1 MRQLKIIK
9 QTTNKNDP
17 TLNFYL
23 KDIHPIALVTGEEE
37 VELTRKIKA
46 GDQKALNI
54 LITSNLRFVI
64 SVAKQ
69 YQFQGLS
76 LSDLIAEG
84 NMGLIKAAN
93 RFDETRG
100 FKFIS
105 YAVWWIRQ
113 GIVQSI
119 SENARVVRLPL
130 NKIAVINK
138 IRKAN
143 SELQQ
148 LLQRDASSEEISD
161 FLQLPLAEIEQATKS
176 NATYLSLDKPL
187 TTDSNNLTLGH
198 IIKSETDDPDQK
210 LLTKSVSKEISQ
222 LMNILKHREKE
233 VIILLYGLNGREA
246 KSLKDVSKYLGLTSE
261 RVRQIKEMGLI
272 KLRNS
277 PKAANVFLDFF

>member
-1 MRQLKIIK
+1 MRQLTITK
-9 QTTNKNDP
+9 QVTNRDDAS
-17 TLNFYL
+17 LDFYL
-23 KDIHPIALVTGEEE
+23 KDIGPIARISSEEE

-46 GDQKALNI
+46 GDKKALHT
-54 LITSNLRFVI
+54 LVTSNLRFVV

-69 YQFQGLS
+69 YQFKGLS

-84 NMGLIKAAN
+84 NLGLIKAAN

-113 GIVQSI
+113 AMVQSI

-130 NKIAVINK
+130 NKLTLINK

-143 SELQQ
+143 SALQQ
-148 LLQRDASSEEISD
+148 LLQREASLEEVSN
-161 FLQLPLAEIEQATKS
+161 FLNLPLTEIEEAGKS

-187 TTDSNNLTLGH
+187 SNDNDDFTLNQL
-198 IIKSETDDPDQK
+198 ITSKIEDPDQG
-210 LLTKSVSKEISQ
+210 LLNVSISHEINQ
-222 LMNILKHREKE
+222 LMTILEKREKE
-233 VIILLYGLNGREA
+233 VIILLFGLNGGEA
-246 KSLKDVSKYLGLTSE
+246 KSLRDISTLLGLTSE

-272 KLRNS
+272 KLRRS
-277 PKAANVFLDFF
+277 PKAAILFS

>member
-277 PKAANVFLDFF
+277 PKAANVVLDFF

>member
-148 LLQRDASSEEISD
+148 LLPRDASSEEISD

>member
-1 MRQLKIIK
+1 MRQLTITK
-9 QTTNKNDP
+9 QVTNRDEAS
-17 TLNFYL
+17 LDFYL
-23 KDIHPIALVTGEEE
+23 KDIGPIARISSEEE

-46 GDQKALNI
+46 GDKKALHT
-54 LITSNLRFVI
+54 LVTSNLRFVV

-69 YQFQGLS
+69 YQFKGLS

-84 NMGLIKAAN
+84 NLGLIKAAN

-113 GIVQSI
+113 TMVQSI

-130 NKIAVINK
+130 NKLTLINK

-143 SELQQ
+143 SALQQ
-148 LLQRDASSEEISD
+148 LLQREASLEEVSN
-161 FLQLPLAEIEQATKS
+161 FLNLPLTEIEEAGKS

-187 TTDSNNLTLGH
+187 SNDNDDFTLNQL
-198 IIKSETDDPDQK
+198 ITSKIEDPDQG
-210 LLTKSVSKEISQ
+210 LLNVSTSHEINQ
-222 LMNILKHREKE
+222 LMTILEKREKE
-233 VIILLYGLNGREA
+233 VIILLFGLNGEEA
-246 KSLKDVSKYLGLTSE
+246 KSLRDISTLLGLTSE

-272 KLRNS
+272 KLRRS
-277 PKAANVFLDFF
+277 PKAAILFS

>member
-187 TTDSNNLTLGH
+187 TTDSNDLTLGH

-222 LMNILKHREKE
+222 MMNILKHREKE

>member
-9 QTTNKNDP
+9 QTTNKNEP
-17 TLNFYL
+17 SLNFYL
-23 KDIHPIALVTGEEE
+23 KDINPIALITGEEE

-46 GDQKALNI
+46 GDQRALNT
-54 LITSNLRFVI
+54 LITSNLRFVV

-148 LLQRDASSEEISD
+148 LLQRDASSEEISE

-187 TTDSNNLTLGH
+187 TTDSDNLTLGH

-210 LLTKSVSKEISQ
+210 LLTKSVSKEINQ
-222 LMNILKHREKE
+222 LMNVLKHREKE
-233 VIILLYGLNGREA
+233 IIILLYGLNGREA

-261 RVRQIKEMGLI
+261 RVRQIKEMGI
-272 KLRNS
+272 FKLRNS
-277 PKAANVFLDFF
+277 PKTSNVFLDFF